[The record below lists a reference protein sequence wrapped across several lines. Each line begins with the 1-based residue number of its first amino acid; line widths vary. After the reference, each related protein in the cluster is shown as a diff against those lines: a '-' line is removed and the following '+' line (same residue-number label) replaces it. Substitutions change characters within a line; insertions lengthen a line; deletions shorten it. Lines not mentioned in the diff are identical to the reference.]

1 MPFSDVSPIQNEG
14 NPRLYCLNQSLVQ
27 SKQKEAN
34 SFIKIQSYF
43 LERDQELLNSLI
55 PNYNEQILSSP
66 RVLKPLLAPGITS
79 TYARTAADSA
89 TYEHLGRAFE
99 EEVEIPA
106 FNEDNERSDSRD
118 SMLVIEGEDLN
129 EIIEENARNL
139 SFNFL

>member
-14 NPRLYCLNQSLVQ
+14 NSRLYCVSQSLVQ

-34 SFIKIQSYF
+34 SFIKIQSF

-66 RVLKPLLAPGITS
+66 RVLKPLLAPGIAS

-99 EEVEIPA
+99 EEV
-106 FNEDNERSDSRD
+106 
-118 SMLVIEGEDLN
+118 
-129 EIIEENARNL
+129 
-139 SFNFL
+139 

>member
-14 NPRLYCLNQSLVQ
+14 NARLYCLNQSLVQ

-34 SFIKIQSYF
+34 SFIKIQSF

-66 RVLKPLLAPGITS
+66 RVLKPLLAPGIAS

-106 FNEDNERSDSRD
+106 FNEENEMSEERD